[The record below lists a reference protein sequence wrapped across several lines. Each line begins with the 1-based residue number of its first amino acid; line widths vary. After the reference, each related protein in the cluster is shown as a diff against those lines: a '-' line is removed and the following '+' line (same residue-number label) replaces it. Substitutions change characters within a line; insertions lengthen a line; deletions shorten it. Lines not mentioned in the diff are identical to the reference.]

1 MANSPFCYLIGS
13 VSNCGVVCYMYSRQT
28 EKVGYGLKAK
38 QIHAKTRRSKD
49 AKKILCVFASL
60 RLCVSVFLFRL
71 FMIAT

>member
-38 QIHAKTRRSKD
+38 QIHAKTRTQSKD
-49 AKKILCVFASL
+49 AKKILCVFAL
-60 RLCVSVFLFRL
+60 RARLCVSVFL
-71 FMIAT
+71 